1 MLDEKFNLNT
11 QRIVNFRVN
20 QGKTVYLYS
29 SDGKYLYYC
38 ASSLQGIK
46 GDLGIHH
53 ETCVNCIKTGN
64 SYLDYFLISNSPLD
78 TAEKTK
84 LSLEELLELIDSKKK
99 EVLKIR
105 TRAKFSK
112 AIIIRKEGQ

>member
-1 MLDEKFNLNT
+1 M
-11 QRIVNFRVN
+11 
-20 QGKTVYLYS
+20 
-29 SDGKYLYYC
+29 
-38 ASSLQGIK
+38 
-46 GDLGIHH
+46 
-53 ETCVNCIKTGN
+53 
-64 SYLDYFLISNSPLD
+64 D

-112 AIIIRKEGQ
+112 AIIIRKEGQEEILEFPSIIAAVRYLNTLDIRADRNQIAKHLDTGISYKGYIYSKVKM